1 MNISFTQNECK
12 QIIDLTK
19 TIEGV
24 FRDGVNAN
32 VERPSETISY
42 TYYNIYSN
50 LDTQWI
56 FDRLYEYLDVEKNLK
71 INNPLDVI
79 HLHKYNE
86 GNLFQKHRDIY
97 YPNQVL
103 NVGVCLNDDYE
114 GGEFILFNPTE
125 TLPKKEGY
133 IYSFKNTRYHEV
145 TEIKKGTRYSLIAFL
160 YKDNLKN
167 NNKNLL

>member
-1 MNISFTQNECK
+1 MISFTKEECK
-12 QIIDLTK
+12 KIIKLSDILD
-19 TIEGV
+19 GV
-24 FRDGVNAN
+24 IRDGLNAN

-42 TYYNIYSN
+42 TYYNVYSN
-50 LDTQWI
+50 LNTQWI

-103 NVGVCLNDDYE
+103 DVGVCLNDDYE

-133 IYSFKNTRYHEV
+133 IYSFKNTQYHEV

>member
-1 MNISFTQNECK
+1 MCK
-12 QIIDLTK
+12 KIIKMSDVL
-19 TIEGV
+19 EGV
-24 FRDGVNAN
+24 YRDGINAN
-32 VERPSETISY
+32 VARPRKNISY

-56 FDRLYEYLDVEKNLK
+56 FDRLYQYLDVEKNLK
-71 INNPLDVI
+71 INNPLNVI
-79 HLHKYNE
+79 HLHKYNK
-86 GNLFQKHRDIY
+86 GNLFEKHRDIY

-103 NVGVCLNDDYE
+103 NVGVCLNDNYE

-125 TLPKKEGY
+125 ILPKKEGH

-145 TEIKKGTRYSLIAFL
+145 TELTKGIRCSLIAFL

-167 NNKNLL
+167 NITNLI

>member
-1 MNISFTQNECK
+1 MISFTKEECK
-12 QIIDLTK
+12 KIIKMSDVL
-19 TIEGV
+19 EGV
-24 FRDGVNAN
+24 YRDGINAN
-32 VERPSETISY
+32 VARPRETISY

-50 LDTQWI
+50 LVTQWI
-56 FDRLYEYLDVEKNLK
+56 FDRLYQYLDVEKNLK

-86 GNLFQKHRDIY
+86 GNLFEKHRDIY

-103 NVGVCLNDDYE
+103 NIGVCLNDDYE
-114 GGEFILFNPTE
+114 GGEFMLFDPIEN
-125 TLPKKEGY
+125 LPKQEGY

-145 TEIKKGTRYSLIAFL
+145 TELTKGIRYSLIAFL

>member
-1 MNISFTQNECK
+1 MISFTKEECK
-12 QIIDLTK
+12 KIIKLSDILD
-19 TIEGV
+19 GV
-24 FRDGVNAN
+24 IRDGLNAN

-42 TYYNIYSN
+42 TYYNVYSN
-50 LDTQWI
+50 LNTQWI

-103 NVGVCLNDDYE
+103 DVGVCLNDDYE
-114 GGEFILFNPTE
+114 GVEFILFNPTE

-133 IYSFKNTRYHEV
+133 IYSFKNTQYHEV

>member
-1 MNISFTQNECK
+1 MISFTAEECK
-12 QIIDLTK
+12 KIINLSNALD
-19 TIEGV
+19 GV
-24 FRDGVNAN
+24 IRDGINAN

-56 FDRLYEYLDVEKNLK
+56 FDRLYLYLDTTQKIK
-71 INNPLDVI
+71 INNPLNVI

-125 TLPKKEGY
+125 ILPKKEGH
-133 IYSFKNTRYHEV
+133 IYSFKNTRFHEI
-145 TEIKKGTRYSLIAFL
+145 TEIKKGTRYSLIAFF
-160 YKDNLKN
+160 YKDNFKN
-167 NNKNLL
+167 NNMNLL

>member
-1 MNISFTQNECK
+1 MISFTKEECK
-12 QIIDLTK
+12 KIIKMSDVL
-19 TIEGV
+19 EGV
-24 FRDGVNAN
+24 YRDGINAN
-32 VERPSETISY
+32 VARPRKNISY

-56 FDRLYEYLDVEKNLK
+56 FDRLYQYLDVEKNLK
-71 INNPLDVI
+71 INNPLNVI
-79 HLHKYNE
+79 HLHKYNK
-86 GNLFQKHRDIY
+86 GNLFEKHRDIY

-103 NVGVCLNDDYE
+103 NVGVCLNDNYE

-125 TLPKKEGY
+125 ILPKKEGH

-145 TEIKKGTRYSLIAFL
+145 TELTKGIRCSLIAFL

-167 NNKNLL
+167 NITNLI